1 MPGRL
6 PAGGG
11 GVARFVQ
18 VNPFLCSP
26 LGLHKPPGRTAI
38 ADALPSP
45 RSGVLIRRLDP
56 QALASAL
63 QKVFP
68 HLPTPTLVVDGK
80 LLRGSAKGE
89 HPVVRVVELWCAEAC
104 HRSMAGRIPPYWPC
118 WSRWGWRI

>member
-1 MPGRL
+1 M
-6 PAGGG
+6 
-11 GVARFVQ
+11 ARFVQ

-63 QKVFP
+63 QQVFP
-68 HLPTPTLVVDGK
+68 HLPTPT
-80 LLRGSAKGE
+80 
-89 HPVVRVVELWCAEAC
+89 
-104 HRSMAGRIPPYWPC
+104 
-118 WSRWGWRI
+118 